1 MRNSGGTSF
10 FVWIDV
16 NSLLIQS
23 DSSRLWQACLER
35 VSREVSRAA
44 FAAWFA
50 PLKSGEWEED
60 TLQILAPTLIAKE
73 FVHTHHKGLVERAL
87 REEVG
92 ADVLVRIILDPA
104 GPSEPIL
111 RGPAPRRTP
120 ESPSSRLVSAKQEI
134 QAEGI
139 RREAGRLAPRMTFDS
154 FVEGDCNRLAMA
166 VAHQVAEQPGGA
178 RANPLLLVGG
188 TGLGKTHLMNAIGH
202 FVLGHDVA
210 RKVVYRTSEEF
221 AREYLEVARK
231 GDLKAF
237 HNIYRDASVLLLDD
251 IQFFGG
257 EVDKPRFREQMV
269 YVMGALQGQR
279 KQIVLTCDRPPSEV
293 QHFDRQI
300 LRQIESGFVADLGA
314 PDQDTRLAILRRKAN
329 EGGWDVTQD
338 VLELIAEQ
346 FTGNVR
352 QLEGALLK
360 LCAFSDICG
369 GKVDRATAEAVFRDA
384 LRNRRNSSSPGA
396 IAQAVADAFQIDI
409 ALMRSRTR
417 KRPVVAARQLAM
429 LLIHELTDNTL
440 HSIGVLFGR
449 DYSTVTHSL
458 EAARESL
465 ARDSEASQTFQ
476 SLRARFKG

>member
-1 MRNSGGTSF
+1 
-10 FVWIDV
+10 VWGLV

-35 VSREVSRAA
+35 ISKEVSRAA

-50 PLKSGEWEED
+50 PLKIGDWEED
-60 TLQILAPTLIAKE
+60 ILQIHASTLIAKE
-73 FVHTHHKGLVERAL
+73 FVHTHHKGLLERVL
-87 REEVG
+87 REEIG
-92 ADVLVRIILDPA
+92 AEVQIRIVLDPA
-104 GPSEPIL
+104 GSSEPIL
-111 RGPAPRRTP
+111 RSSGPRRAPTAP
-120 ESPSSRLVSAKQEI
+120 ALRLITAKQEI

-139 RREAGRLAPRMTFDS
+139 RREAARLAPRMSFDS
-154 FVEGDCNRLAMA
+154 FVEGDCNRLALA
-166 VAHQVAEQPGGA
+166 VARQVAEQPGGA

-188 TGLGKTHLMNAIGH
+188 TGLGKTHLMNAVGQ

-269 YVMGALQGQR
+269 YVMSALQGQR
-279 KQIVLTCDRPPSEV
+279 KQIVLTCDRPPAEV

-314 PDQDTRLAILRRKAN
+314 PDQDTRLAILRRKAM
-329 EGGWDVTQD
+329 EGGWNVTPD
-338 VLELIAEQ
+338 VLDLIADQ

-360 LCAFSDICG
+360 LCAFSDMCG
-369 GKVDRATAEAVFRDA
+369 GKVDRLTAEAVFRDA
-384 LRNRRNSSSPGA
+384 LRNRRNASSPGA
-396 IAQAVADAFQIDI
+396 IAQSVADAFQIDI

-465 ARDSEASQTFQ
+465 ARDPEAAQVFQ
-476 SLRARFKG
+476 SLRTRFKG

>member
-1 MRNSGGTSF
+1 M
-10 FVWIDV
+10 
-16 NSLLIQS
+16 
-23 DSSRLWQACLER
+23 
-35 VSREVSRAA
+35 
-44 FAAWFA
+44 
-50 PLKSGEWEED
+50 GEWD
-60 TLQILAPTLIAKE
+60 DGVLQILAPTLIAKE
-73 FVHTHHKGLVERAL
+73 FVHAHHKGLLERVL

-92 ADVLVRIILDPA
+92 GEVQVRLVLDPE
-104 GPSEPIL
+104 GPSEPLL
-111 RGPAPRRTP
+111 RGAAPQRAPTAHL
-120 ESPSSRLVSAKQEI
+120 RLVSPKQEI

-139 RREAGRLAPRMTFDS
+139 RREASRLAPRMTFDS
-154 FVEGDCNRLAMA
+154 FVEGDCNRLALA
-166 VAHQVAEQPGGA
+166 VARQVAEQPGGA

-188 TGLGKTHLMNAIGH
+188 TGLGKTHLMTAIGH

-269 YVMGALQGQR
+269 YVMSVLQAQR
-279 KQIVLTCDRPPSEV
+279 KQIILTCDRPPAEV

-300 LRQIESGFVADLGA
+300 LRQIESGFVADLGT
-314 PDQDTRLAILRRKAN
+314 PDQDTRMAILRRKAV
-329 EGGWDVTQD
+329 EGGWNVTPD
-338 VLELIAEQ
+338 VLGLIAEQ

-360 LCAFSDICG
+360 LCAFSDMCG
-369 GKVDRATAEAVFRDA
+369 GRVDRSTAEAVFRDA
-384 LRNRRNSSSPGA
+384 VRNRRNSASPGA
-396 IAQAVADAFQIDI
+396 IAQAVADAYQIDL

-417 KRPVVAARQLAM
+417 KRPVVVARQLAM

-458 EAARESL
+458 EAARELL
-465 ARDSEASQTFQ
+465 ARDPESARVFQ
-476 SLRARFKG
+476 ELRAHHKP

>member
-1 MRNSGGTSF
+1 M
-10 FVWIDV
+10 

-44 FAAWFA
+44 YAAWFA
-50 PLKSGEWEED
+50 PLRLGEWEGEN
-60 TLQILAPTLIAKE
+60 LQVLAPTLIAKE
-73 FVHTHHKGLVERAL
+73 FVHAHHKGLIERIL
-87 REEVG
+87 REEIGGEVH
-92 ADVLVRIILDPA
+92 VRIVLDPE
-104 GPSEPIL
+104 GISEIPVAIGEKRL
-111 RGPAPRRTP
+111 LPRIP
-120 ESPSSRLVSAKQEI
+120 VAKVLSARQEV
-134 QAEGI
+134 QAEAV
-139 RREAGRLAPRMTFDS
+139 RREAARLAPRMNFES
-154 FVEGDCNRLAMA
+154 FVEGDCNRLALA
-166 VAHQVAEQPGGA
+166 VARQVAEFPGGG

-188 TGLGKTHLMNAIGH
+188 TGLGKTHLMTAIGH

-269 YVMGALQGQR
+269 YVMSVLQSQR
-279 KQIVLTCDRPPSEV
+279 KQIILTCDRPPSEV

-300 LRQIESGFVADLGA
+300 LRQIESGFVADLDA
-314 PDQDTRLAILRRKAN
+314 PDQDTRLAILRRKAQ
-329 EGGWDVTQD
+329 EGGWHITPD

-360 LCAFSDICG
+360 LCAFSDMCG
-369 GKVDRATAEAVFRDA
+369 GRVDRATAEAVFKDA
-384 LRNRRNSSSPGA
+384 LRNRKNQASPGA
-396 IAQAVADAFQIDI
+396 IAQAVADVFQIDL

-417 KRPVVAARQLAM
+417 KRPVVVARQLAM

-440 HSIGVLFGR
+440 HSIGLLFGR

-458 EAARESL
+458 EAAREIL
-465 ARDSEASQTFQ
+465 ATDHEFAESCKLVRQ
-476 SLRARFKG
+476 RFKS

>member
-1 MRNSGGTSF
+1 M
-10 FVWIDV
+10 

-35 VSREVSRAA
+35 VAREVSRAA
-44 FAAWFA
+44 YAAWFA
-50 PLKSGEWEED
+50 PLKLGEWEGD
-60 TLQILAPTLIAKE
+60 SLQILAPTLIAKE
-73 FVHTHHKGLVERAL
+73 FVHAHHKGLLEKVL
-87 REEVG
+87 REEIG
-92 ADVLVRIILDPA
+92 GEIQIRIVLDPNGLA
-104 GPSEPIL
+104 DIPASTPFHAPVLRAPIA
-111 RGPAPRRTP
+111 RAHTAR
-120 ESPSSRLVSAKQEI
+120 QEV
-134 QAEGI
+134 QAEAV
-139 RREAGRLAPRMTFDS
+139 RREAARLAPRMNFES
-154 FVEGDCNRLAMA
+154 FVEGECNRLALA
-166 VAHQVAEQPGGA
+166 VARQVAEFPGGG

-188 TGLGKTHLMNAIGH
+188 TGLGKTHLMTAIGH

-237 HNIYRDASVLLLDD
+237 HNIYRDANVLLLDD

-269 YVMGALQGQR
+269 YVMSVLQSQR
-279 KQIVLTCDRPPSEV
+279 KQIILTCDRPPSEV
-293 QHFDRQI
+293 QHFDKQI
-300 LRQIESGFVADLGA
+300 LRHIESGFVVDLNA
-314 PDQDTRLAILRRKAN
+314 PDQDTRLAILRRKAQ
-329 EGGWDVTQD
+329 EGGWHITPD

-360 LCAFSDICG
+360 LCAFSDMCG
-369 GKVDRATAEAVFRDA
+369 GRVDRSTAEAVFKDA
-384 LRNRRNSSSPGA
+384 LRNRRNQASPGA
-396 IAQAVADAFQIDI
+396 IAQAVADAFQIDL

-417 KRPVVAARQLAM
+417 KRPVVVARQLAM

-458 EAARESL
+458 DTARETL
-465 ARDSEASQTFQ
+465 ATDAEIAATCKAVK
-476 SLRARFKG
+476 ARFKG